1 MDNENIQVQEETTTK
16 TFTMDEVEQMIAE
29 GRKKALDEATKRAD
43 ERFAARQR
51 EAEKLAQMNE
61 NQKREYE
68 LEQRENAIA
77 EKEKALAMAE
87 NRTVASSILL
97 EKGISTKLV
106 DFVVDTDAEIMNN
119 NISLLE
125 REFKASVKAEVEKRL
140 GSSAPKK
147 NFVEPDQI
155 TKADLLKMPINK
167 LQEMLNTNP
176 DLANLLK

>member
-43 ERFAARQR
+43 ERFAQRQR

-125 REFKASVKAEVEKRL
+125 REFKASVKAVVSL
-140 GSSAPKK
+140 FDS
-147 NFVEPDQI
+147 
-155 TKADLLKMPINK
+155 
-167 LQEMLNTNP
+167 
-176 DLANLLK
+176 